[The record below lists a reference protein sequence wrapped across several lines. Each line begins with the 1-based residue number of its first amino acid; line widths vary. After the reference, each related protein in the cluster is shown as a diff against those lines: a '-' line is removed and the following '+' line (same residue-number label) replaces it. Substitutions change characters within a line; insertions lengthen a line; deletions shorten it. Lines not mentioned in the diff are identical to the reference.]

1 MDIKKILG
9 QLTLEEKAKIT
20 MGKNAWSTWNID
32 RLNIPSLKMS
42 DGPHGLRN
50 QYDSIK
56 NSVGLINSIPATCF
70 PPASLTSCSFNR
82 ENMYKIGEAMA
93 KEAILQDVDI
103 ILGPAIN
110 IKRSPLCGRNFEYVS
125 EDPYLSG
132 EYATEFIKGV
142 QSKGVGV
149 SLKHFAG
156 NNQET
161 LRMNID
167 SIIDERTLREI
178 YLYAFE
184 KAVKNANPYTVM
196 ASYNRLNGDYGCENK
211 YTLRDILRHE
221 WGYEGL
227 VVSDWAAI
235 NDKIKSII
243 SGCNL
248 EMPCG
253 AKPRIREVI
262 KAVKEG
268 VLDEKILDEAV
279 ENVLKLIEK
288 CKVEKVKEDEL
299 LYKRNHELARKVAE
313 DSIVLLKNQDNIL
326 PLKKGK
332 KYALIGEFA
341 KTPRYQGG
349 GSSHITPTRVTSI
362 NEVFKKEQINY
373 TYAKGYDV
381 NSDDFDME
389 LINDAVDK
397 AKNSDIA
404 IVFIGLTDIYEFE
417 CLDRKSL
424 DLPLSHIKLLEE
436 VEKVNK
442 NIVVVLCAGSVINM
456 NWDSMP
462 KGILY
467 ASVGGQAISEA
478 VFNVLFG
485 TINPSGKLTETI
497 PMSLKDTPSYGNFP
511 GGNKSVYYAEG
522 IYVGYRYYLTSKTQ
536 VKYPFGFGLSYTE
549 FKYSDMKVNKSELN
563 ENETIDITLK
573 IKNIGNVYGGEVV
586 QVYVKNTV
594 NNTFNADMVLKNF
607 AKVYL
612 DPNEEK
618 EINITL
624 EYSDFTRYDV
634 ENGWVADCGVYE
646 IIVGSSS
653 LEIEKKIQINVI
665 GKGKKDKNYLK
676 SYNEVVDNNFS
687 LEDFEKLYG
696 KKLPKINN
704 ENIQAT
710 VNTPLKYLNHS
721 FWGRKLYSMSLNE
734 IKRANLGEDGV
745 AARKAMTNSLGDTP
759 IRFLAL
765 MEGGKLNIKT
775 GEAFVDLINK
785 KYISAII
792 DIIQSL
798 K

>member
-1 MDIKKILG
+1 MNIKNILS
-9 QLTLEEKAKIT
+9 QLTLEEKAKLT

-56 NSVGLINSIPATCF
+56 NSVGLIKSIPATCF
-70 PPASLTSCSFNR
+70 PPAALTSCSFNR
-82 ENMYKIGEAMA
+82 ENMYKLGEAMA

-110 IKRSPLCGRNFEYVS
+110 IKRSPLCGRNFEYAS

-149 SLKHFAG
+149 ALKHFAG

-184 KAVKNANPYTVM
+184 KAVKKANPYTVM

-211 YTLRDILRHE
+211 YILKEILRDE

-227 VVSDWAAI
+227 VMSDWAAI
-235 NDKIKSII
+235 NDKVKSIV

-262 KAVKEG
+262 KAVKDG
-268 VLDEKILDEAV
+268 ILDEKILDEAV
-279 ENVLKLIEK
+279 ESVLRLVEK
-288 CKVEKVKEDEL
+288 CKIKKIKEDEL
-299 LYKRNHELARKVAE
+299 LYKRNHELARKIAE
-313 DSIVLLKNQDNIL
+313 DSMVLLKNEGDIL
-326 PLKKGK
+326 PLKKDK
-332 KYALIGEFA
+332 KYALIGAFA

-349 GSSHITPTRVTSI
+349 GSSHINPTRVTSI
-362 NEVFKKEQINY
+362 TDVLKKENINY
-373 TYAKGYDV
+373 TYSKGYDI

-417 CLDRKSL
+417 CLDRKDL

-436 VEKVNK
+436 VAKVNN
-442 NIVVVLCAGSVINM
+442 NIVVVLCAGSVVNM
-456 NWDSMP
+456 NWDSMT
-462 KGILY
+462 KGVLY

-478 VFNVLFG
+478 IFNVLFG
-485 TINPSGKLTETI
+485 NVNPSGKLTETI
-497 PMSLKDTPSYGNFP
+497 PISLKDTPSYGNFP
-511 GGNKSVYYAEG
+511 GGDKSVYYAEG
-522 IYVGYRYYLTSKTQ
+522 IYVGYRYYLTSKTK
-536 VKYPFGFGLSYTE
+536 VKYPFGFGLSYTKFE
-549 FKYSDMKVNKSELN
+549 YRDIKINKVELN
-563 ENETIDITLK
+563 KDETVCVTLK
-573 IKNIGNVYGGEVV
+573 VKNIGDVYGGEII

-594 NNTFNADMVLKNF
+594 HNTFNVDMALKNF
-607 AKVYL
+607 EKVYL
-612 DPNEEK
+612 NPQEEK
-618 EINITL
+618 EINIVL
-624 EYSDFTRYDV
+624 EYSDFTRYDI
-634 ENGWVADCGVYE
+634 EDGWVCDNGIYE

-653 LEIEKKIQINVI
+653 MDVKEKIQIDIV

-676 SYNEVVDNNFS
+676 SYNEIMDNKFD
-687 LEDFEKLYG
+687 LEDFKKLYG
-696 KKLPKINN
+696 RELPKINN
-704 ENIQAT
+704 KNIKVT
-710 VNTPLKYLNHS
+710 VNTPLRYLNDS
-721 FWGRKLYSMSLNE
+721 FWGRMLYNMSLNE
-734 IKRANLGEDGV
+734 IKKANVGEDGV
-745 AARKAMTNSLGDTP
+745 AARKAMINSLGDTP

-775 GEAFVDLINK
+775 GEAFAHLINR
-785 KYISAII
+785 KYMLAIR